1 MHTFSFYANGK
12 DHFSTVNSKVL
23 TSLILHAGKYTKM
36 FLTVIKSWKE
46 KSLQATLCDYGDF
59 NEILRASNS
68 QNKNSPNKNSRHIT

>member
-1 MHTFSFYANGK
+1 
-12 DHFSTVNSKVL
+12 
-23 TSLILHAGKYTKM
+23 M

>member
-1 MHTFSFYANGK
+1 
-12 DHFSTVNSKVL
+12 
-23 TSLILHAGKYTKM
+23 M

-68 QNKNSPNKNSRHIT
+68 QKTRVTKTPDTLPSALNSSKMEKLQK

>member
-23 TSLILHAGKYTKM
+23 TSLILHAAGKYTKM

-68 QNKNSPNKNSRHIT
+68 QNKRYKNSRHIT